1 MSETNGDLVSEIEPC
16 SNHREK
22 SPTQNAVS
30 ETKVSET
37 SSCITPLS
45 RANESTKR
53 HVSFYL
59 AENTTY
65 AQCYGCVFS
74 QKCNIVSYIVH
85 GYLGWIGGLI
95 G

>member
-37 SSCITPLS
+37 WSPKQKSRRPWRVSPRRVRPRRVTMALRALLKSLNKLQVSNTVVNSS
-45 RANESTKR
+45 
-53 HVSFYL
+53 
-59 AENTTY
+59 
-65 AQCYGCVFS
+65 
-74 QKCNIVSYIVH
+74 
-85 GYLGWIGGLI
+85 
-95 G
+95 